1 MTTGLAAGG
10 ADHRAAASPLRRVL
24 GFWAVASIVVGNMLG
39 SGVFFTPGELSAV
52 ANATWQVYL
61 LWALAGGI
69 TLCGALTL
77 SELASRLPRAGAT
90 YHIIREGFGPFWA
103 FVLIWVQIW
112 VAGPGS
118 IAGVAIVVG
127 EFLVRFGGGLE
138 RWSPPAWG
146 TAAVTFF
153 VGINLLGVQWGG
165 RTQILLTTA
174 KVAGL
179 LGLVGGSLFLADAV
193 VQQGAVAAGST
204 ATAAHIGGVWAFIR
218 FVGLGIAAVLFTYDG
233 WIDVS
238 YLGAEIERPQRNLPL
253 GLTCGVATV
262 TLLYLV
268 VNYAY
273 LRVVPLDA
281 MRAAP
286 AAVATEVARAAFGAS
301 GGRWLNM
308 LVFVSIVGA
317 LGGLVMTLPRLYY
330 AAAVQYAAEAPAAS
344 ASFLFRGLSTV
355 STRTAVPA
363 GSLVFAG
370 VTTIVALWTFGT
382 FSRIVNFFV
391 VPLQLTN
398 ILIVAAVFRA
408 RREPPPPGSFRTPG
422 YPIVPLIFI
431 VVILAFLASAIIFN
445 PLETFIGAALTAT
458 AAPAYIWTKRRSQ

>member
-1 MTTGLAAGG
+1 MATGLATEHHP
-10 ADHRAAASPLRRVL
+10 DASPLRRVL
-24 GFWAVASIVVGNMLG
+24 GFWTVASIVVGNMLG

-77 SELASRLPRAGAT
+77 AELAGRLPRAGAP

-138 RWSPPAWG
+138 RWSPQAWG

-193 VQQGAVAAGST
+193 AQERTVAVASTVAGGS
-204 ATAAHIGGVWAFIR
+204 IGGVWAFVR

-238 YLGAEIERPQRNLPL
+238 YLGEEIEAPGLNLPL
-253 GLTCGVATV
+253 GLASGVSLI

-273 LRVVPLDA
+273 LRVVPLEA

-286 AAVATEVARAAFGAS
+286 TTVATQVALAAFGPA
-301 GGRWLNM
+301 GGTWLNA
-308 LVFVSIVGA
+308 LILVSIIGA
-317 LGGLVMTLPRLYY
+317 LGGLIMSLPRLFFT
-330 AAAVQYAAEAPAAS
+330 AAVQYTADSPKAAS
-344 ASFLFRGLSTV
+344 SPLFRALAFV
-355 STRTAVPA
+355 SPRTAVPV

-370 VTTIVALWTFGT
+370 AATTLALWTFGT

-398 ILIVAAVFRA
+398 ILMVAAIFRA
-408 RREPPPPGSFRTPG
+408 RRNPLPVTGFRTPG
-422 YPIVPLIFI
+422 YPIVPLVYI
-431 VVILAFLASAIIFN
+431 VVILGFLVSAIIFN
-445 PLETFIGAALTAT
+445 PFETFIGAALTAT
-458 AAPAYIWTKRRSQ
+458 AVPAYLWTRRK

>member
-1 MTTGLAAGG
+1 MMTTIAAGRQL
-10 ADHRAAASPLRRVL
+10 DASPLRRVL
-24 GFWAVASIVVGNMLG
+24 GFWTVASIVAGDMLG
-39 SGVFFTPGELSAV
+39 SGVFFTPGELSGV

-61 LWALAGGI
+61 LWTLAGGI

-77 SELASRLPRAGAT
+77 AELASRLPRAGAP

-127 EFLVRFGGGLE
+127 DFIVRFGSGLA
-138 RWSPPAWG
+138 RLPPAAWG
-146 TAAVTFF
+146 TAAVALF

-165 RTQILLTTA
+165 RTQILLTAA
-174 KVAGL
+174 KIAGL
-179 LGLVGGSLFLADAV
+179 LGLVGGSLLLASAV
-193 VQQGAVAAGST
+193 VQSPQPAAPA
-204 ATAAHIGGVWAFIR
+204 ATAQTAGLWAFVR

-238 YLGAEIERPQRNLPL
+238 YLGAEIEQPRRNLPL
-253 GLTCGVATV
+253 GLTAGVGAI

-273 LRVVPLDA
+273 LRVVPLEA

-286 AAVATEVARAAFGAS
+286 TAVATRVAHAAFGPA
-301 GGRWLNM
+301 GGAWLNALIFM
-308 LVFVSIVGA
+308 SILGA
-317 LGGLVMTLPRLYY
+317 LGGLIMTLPRLFYT
-330 AAAVQYAAEAPAAS
+330 AAVQYSAEAPAAS
-344 ASFLFRGLSTV
+344 ATALFRALSAV
-355 STRTAVPA
+355 SPRTAVPV
-363 GSLVFAG
+363 GSLLFAG
-370 VTTIVALWTFGT
+370 AITTVALWTFGT

-398 ILIVAAVFRA
+398 ILMVAAVFRL
-408 RREPPPPGSFRTPG
+408 RRAPAPADVFQTPG
-422 YPIVPLIFI
+422 YPFVPLVYI
-431 VVILAFLASAIIFN
+431 VVIFGFLVSAVIFN
-445 PLETFIGAALTAT
+445 PVETFIGAALTAT
-458 AAPAYIWTKRRSQ
+458 AAPAYLWTRRRTR

>member
-1 MTTGLAAGG
+1 MATTRGAGRP
-10 ADHRAAASPLRRVL
+10 ADASQLRRVL
-24 GFWAVASIVVGNMLG
+24 GFWTVAAVVVGDMLG
-39 SGVFFTPGELSAV
+39 SGVFFTPGELAAV
-52 ANATWQVYL
+52 ATATWQVYL

-77 SELASRLPRAGAT
+77 AELTSRLPRAGAP

-138 RWSPPAWG
+138 RWSAQAWG

-165 RTQILLTTA
+165 RAQVLLTAA

-179 LGLVGGSLFLADAV
+179 LGLVGGSLFLTDAV
-193 VQQGAVAAGST
+193 VGISPAAAPAASGHAAG
-204 ATAAHIGGVWAFIR
+204 VWEFVR
-218 FVGLGIAAVLFTYDG
+218 FMGMGIAAVLFTYDG

-238 YLGAEIERPQRNLPL
+238 YLGAEVEEPQRTLPR
-253 GLTCGVATV
+253 GLASGVAGI

-273 LRVVPLDA
+273 LRVVPLEA
-281 MRAAP
+281 MRASP
-286 AAVATEVARAAFGAS
+286 TAVATQVAQAAFGPA
-301 GGRWLNM
+301 GGPWLNA
-308 LVFVSIVGA
+308 LVLVSIIGA
-317 LGGLVMTLPRLYY
+317 LGGLVMTLPRLFFT
-330 AAAVQYAAEAPAAS
+330 AAAQYAAEAPAAS
-344 ASFLFRGLSTV
+344 ASPLFRALSAV
-355 STRTAVPA
+355 SPRTAAPV
-363 GSLVFAG
+363 GSLIFAG
-370 VTTIVALWTFGT
+370 VTTIIALWSFGT

-398 ILIVAAVFRA
+398 ILMVAAVFRA
-408 RREPPPPGSFRTPG
+408 RRGSWPHPGFRTPG
-422 YPIVPLIFI
+422 YPVVPLIYI
-431 VVILAFLASAIIFN
+431 VVILGFLVSAVMFN
-445 PLETFIGAALTAT
+445 PYETFIGAALTAT
-458 AAPAYIWTKRRSQ
+458 AVPAYLWTRRGSS

>member
-1 MTTGLAAGG
+1 
-10 ADHRAAASPLRRVL
+10 
-24 GFWAVASIVVGNMLG
+24 
-39 SGVFFTPGELSAV
+39 
-52 ANATWQVYL
+52 
-61 LWALAGGI
+61 
-69 TLCGALTL
+69 LCGALTL
-77 SELASRLPRAGAT
+77 AELSSRLPRAGAT

-138 RWSPPAWG
+138 RWSPQAWG
-146 TAAVTFF
+146 TAAVMFF
-153 VGINLLGVQWGG
+153 VGINVLGVQWGG

-179 LGLVGGSLFLADAV
+179 LGLVGGSLLLADAIAP
-193 VQQGAVAAGST
+193 QTAAAGS
-204 ATAAHIGGVWAFIR
+204 AAPASIGGMWGFIR

-233 WIDVS
+233 WIDVA

-253 GLTCGVATV
+253 GLTCGVAGV
-262 TLLYLV
+262 TLLYLI

-281 MRAAP
+281 MRTAP
-286 AAVATEVARAAFGAS
+286 TAVATQVAQAAFGAS
-301 GGRWLNM
+301 GGRLLNA
-308 LVFVSIVGA
+308 LVLISIIGA
-317 LGGLVMTLPRLYY
+317 LGGLVMTLPRLFYT
-330 AAAVQYAAEAPAAS
+330 AAVQYVAEAPMAS
-344 ASFLFRGLSTV
+344 ASFLFRGLSKV
-355 STRTAVPA
+355 SATTAVPV

-370 VTTIVALWTFGT
+370 ATTIVALWTFST

-391 VPLQLTN
+391 VPLQLVN
-398 ILIVAAVFRA
+398 VLMVAAVFRA
-408 RREPPPPGSFRTPG
+408 RREPPVAGSFRTPG
-422 YPIVPLIFI
+422 YPVVPLIFI
-431 VVILAFLASAIIFN
+431 VVILGFLVSAIIFN

-458 AAPAYIWTKRRSQ
+458 AAPAYLWTRRRSP

>member
-1 MTTGLAAGG
+1 MTTTVAAPRQT
-10 ADHRAAASPLRRVL
+10 DDSPLRRML
-24 GFWAVASIVVGNMLG
+24 GFWTVASIVVGNMLG

-77 SELASRLPRAGAT
+77 AELSSRMPRAGAT

-118 IAGVAIVVG
+118 IAGVAVVVG
-127 EFLVRFGGGLE
+127 EFLARFGGGLE
-138 RWSPPAWG
+138 RLSPQAWG
-146 TAAVTFF
+146 TAAIALF
-153 VGINLLGVQWGG
+153 VGVNLLGVQWGG
-165 RTQILLTTA
+165 RTQILLTAA
-174 KVAGL
+174 KLAGL
-179 LGLVGGSLFLADAV
+179 LGLVGGSLLLARP
-193 VQQGAVAAGST
+193 VAAATT
-204 ATAAHIGGVWAFIR
+204 ALDPAAMAQAGGAWAFIR

-253 GLTCGVATV
+253 GLASGVAAI
-262 TLLYLV
+262 TLLYLI

-286 AAVATEVARAAFGAS
+286 TAVATEVAHAAFGPT
-301 GGRWLNM
+301 GGTWLNA
-308 LVFVSIVGA
+308 LILVSIVGA
-317 LGGLVMTLPRLYY
+317 LGGLVMTLPRLFFT
-330 AAAVQYAAEAPAAS
+330 AAVQFAAESPGAS
-344 ASFLFRGLSTV
+344 ASPVFRALSAV
-355 STRTAVPA
+355 SPRTAVPV
-363 GSLVFAG
+363 GSLLFAG
-370 VTTIVALWTFGT
+370 AAATIALWSFGT

-398 ILIVAAVFRA
+398 ILMVAAVFRA
-408 RREPPPPGSFRTPG
+408 RQEPAPPGAFRTPG

-431 VVILAFLASAIIFN
+431 VVIVGFLVSAIIFN
-445 PLETFIGAALTAT
+445 PLETFIGVALTAT
-458 AAPAYIWTKRRSQ
+458 AVPAFLWMRRRSP

>member
-1 MTTGLAAGG
+1 MATTRTSARLT
-10 ADHRAAASPLRRVL
+10 DASPLRRVL
-24 GFWAVASIVVGNMLG
+24 GFWAVAAVVVGDMLG

-77 SELASRLPRAGAT
+77 AELASRLPRAGAP

-138 RWSPPAWG
+138 RWSTQAWG
-146 TAAVTFF
+146 TAAIAFF
-153 VGINLLGVQWGG
+153 VGINLLGAQWGG
-165 RTQILLTTA
+165 RTQILLTAA

-179 LGLVGGSLFLADAV
+179 LGLVGGSLFLTDAV
-193 VQQGAVAAGST
+193 VRTAPVTAVSSTAVAAL
-204 ATAAHIGGVWAFIR
+204 GGPWQFLR

-238 YLGAEIERPQRNLPL
+238 YLGAEIDEPQRNLPI
-253 GLTCGVATV
+253 GLASGVAAITV
-262 TLLYLV
+262 LYLI

-286 AAVATEVARAAFGAS
+286 TAVATQVARAAFGPA
-301 GGRWLNM
+301 GGAWLNA
-308 LVFVSIVGA
+308 LVLVSIIGA
-317 LGGLVMTLPRLYY
+317 LGGLVMTLPRLFFT
-330 AAAVQYAAEAPAAS
+330 AAVQYAAEAPSAAAS
-344 ASFLFRGLSTV
+344 PIFRALSAVT
-355 STRTAVPA
+355 SRTAVPV
-363 GSLVFAG
+363 GSLLFAG
-370 VTTIVALWTFGT
+370 ATASIALWSFGT

-408 RREPPPPGSFRTPG
+408 RHEPLPEGGFLTPG
-422 YPIVPLIFI
+422 YPVVPLIYI
-431 VVILAFLASAIIFN
+431 VVILGFLVSAIIFN
-445 PLETFIGAALTAT
+445 PFETFIGAALTAT
-458 AAPAYIWTKRRSQ
+458 SVPAYFWTRRRSR

>member
-1 MTTGLAAGG
+1 MTTTLAA
-10 ADHRAAASPLRRVL
+10 ARHPDASPLRRVL
-24 GFWAVASIVVGNMLG
+24 GFWTVTSIVVGDMLG

-52 ANATWQVYL
+52 ATATWQVYL
-61 LWALAGGI
+61 LWALAGAI

-77 SELASRLPRAGAT
+77 AELASRLPRAGAP

-138 RWSPPAWG
+138 RWPPQAWG
-146 TAAVTFF
+146 TAAVAFF
-153 VGINLLGVQWGG
+153 VGINVLGVQWGG
-165 RTQILLTTA
+165 RTQILLTGA

-179 LGLVGGSLFLADAV
+179 LGLVGGSLFLADALALP
-193 VQQGAVAAGST
+193 GPIAASSAAAG
-204 ATAAHIGGVWAFIR
+204 AKVGGPWEFVR

-238 YLGAEIERPQRNLPL
+238 YLGAEIREPQRNLPR
-253 GLTCGVATV
+253 GLASGVAGI

-273 LRVVPLDA
+273 LRVVPLEA

-286 AAVATEVARAAFGAS
+286 TTVATQVAQAAFGPA
-301 GGRWLNM
+301 GGAWLNA
-308 LVFVSIVGA
+308 LVLVSIVGA
-317 LGGLVMTLPRLYY
+317 LGGLIMTLPRLFF
-330 AAAVQYAAEAPAAS
+330 AAAVQYAAEVPAAS
-344 ASFLFRGLSTV
+344 TSPLFRALSTV
-355 STRTAVPA
+355 SRTTAVPV

-370 VTTIVALWTFGT
+370 VATTIALWFFGT

-391 VPLQLTN
+391 MPLQLTN
-398 ILIVAAVFRA
+398 ILMVAAVFRA
-408 RREPPPPGSFRTPG
+408 RRDASPASGFRTPG
-422 YPIVPLIFI
+422 YPVVPLIYI
-431 VVILAFLASAIIFN
+431 VVILGFLVSAVMFN
-445 PLETFIGAALTAT
+445 PYETFIGAVLTAT
-458 AAPAYIWTKRRSQ
+458 AVPAYLWTRRRPR